1 MTNSTKI
8 ISPSGQLQNSKFLL
22 IVVVERFTSRKICY
36 LRSKNIP
43 NTTIVKSLPAWQ
55 EPKMFSTTVTTTLIR
70 RSFGTRTVKW
80 LQTSAFS
87 PPKTVSGVFAP
98 ISRHRPRSLT
108 TATHARAS
116 AALIGNG
123 GGTLTFVDGGD
134 RVSSYRYLSLRRY
147 SNTQTTNKRFN
158 LRALPFSISPEEALE
173 SFRKWAEDDQGLKY
187 LMNYNSIRIGAAY
200 VPVWSFDLNIRFK
213 QQEKRSNPYSWKPPI
228 FEGYDRSGR
237 QDVIYLPGGLAAYA
251 GYSYRRSLI
260 NPVHSTTLI
269 FMGNQTEPFGA
280 WMLKDMQLK
289 DTGFP
294 VHVVP
299 DAWNST
305 QARAFAVVKEELQE
319 IVDGDWTDSDTP
331 PPFVQTQ
338 VVSARRVFMPTFVI
352 EYKILGLEYQA
363 FVSGCDTSAPVGG
376 VSHQIFEDGSELG
389 GLSPEFQRSS
399 RNLLVSLSSGA
410 SRLLQTFN
418 LPVLLTIFRPL
429 FSVIWFALVRIATL
443 TPVIGIAGGLFAG
456 FRKVLQPWMDS
467 RKASAEWER
476 QRQREAEMNEDDEEI
491 SQKFRMNDFNDV
503 SGRAKSHFQRNRESI
518 LRSLAGEATH
528 QEGDFNWY
536 SDWQGTLKVLQT
548 WALLNQVMEFVM
560 VLFGITRPL
569 TRCCIWNRFF
579 LFQHGRNSSGSSR
592 RVNSSSSNN
601 IITINNSSSSNNNIN
616 SIISVD
622 SSQGP
627 MQRRMN
633 LNGLSIQTTP
643 TLCWASNEMSRIR
656 RFRMPFERKC

>member
-1 MTNSTKI
+1 
-8 ISPSGQLQNSKFLL
+8 
-22 IVVVERFTSRKICY
+22 VVH
-36 LRSKNIP
+36 
-43 NTTIVKSLPAWQ
+43 A
-55 EPKMFSTTVTTTLIR
+55 
-70 RSFGTRTVKW
+70 
-80 LQTSAFS
+80 
-87 PPKTVSGVFAP
+87 
-98 ISRHRPRSLT
+98 ISRQPRPRSLT
-108 TATHARAS
+108 TATYARTS

-123 GGTLTFVDGGD
+123 VGRLTLVDDDG
-134 RVSSYRYLSLRRY
+134 RVSSYRYSSVRRY
-147 SNTQTTNKRFN
+147 SNTQKTNKRFN

-187 LMNYNSIRIGAAY
+187 LMNYSSIRIGAAY

-213 QQEKRSNPYSWKPPI
+213 QQGKGSNRYSWKPSI
-228 FEGYDRSGR
+228 FESYDRTSR

-269 FMGNQTEPFGA
+269 FMGDQTQPFGS
-280 WMLKDMQLK
+280 WMLKDMRLQ
-289 DTGFP
+289 DTGLP

-331 PPFVQTQ
+331 PPLVQTQ
-338 VVSARRVFMPTFVI
+338 VVSARRVFLPTFVI
-352 EYKILGLEYQA
+352 DYKILGLEYQA

-376 VSHQIFEDGSELG
+376 VSHQIFDDGGEIG

-418 LPVLLTIFRPL
+418 LPVLLTVFRPL

-443 TPVIGIAGGLFAG
+443 TPVIGVAGGLFAG
-456 FRKVLQPWMDS
+456 FRKVLRPWMDS

-476 QRQREAEMNEDDEEI
+476 QRQREAEMNEDEEEI
-491 SQKFRMNDFNDV
+491 NQRSRMNDFNDV

-518 LRSLAGEATH
+518 LRSLSGEATH

-536 SDWQGTLKVLQT
+536 SDWQAWAQQQWEQQARQQQQQQQHYYNQQQQQQQQQQYQQQYQQRQQSRSNTKKDEFKWPFNPNDPYSVLGIEQNVSDKEVSNAFRKEMLKYHPDTQP
-548 WALLNQVMEFVM
+548 N
-560 VLFGITRPL
+560 
-569 TRCCIWNRFF
+569 
-579 LFQHGRNSSGSSR
+579 
-592 RVNSSSSNN
+592 
-601 IITINNSSSSNNNIN
+601 
-616 SIISVD
+616 
-622 SSQGP
+622 
-627 MQRRMN
+627 
-633 LNGLSIQTTP
+633 
-643 TLCWASNEMSRIR
+643 ASDAQKR
-656 RFRMPFERKC
+656 RFVERSKLITEAYRKIKTERKEKRQR